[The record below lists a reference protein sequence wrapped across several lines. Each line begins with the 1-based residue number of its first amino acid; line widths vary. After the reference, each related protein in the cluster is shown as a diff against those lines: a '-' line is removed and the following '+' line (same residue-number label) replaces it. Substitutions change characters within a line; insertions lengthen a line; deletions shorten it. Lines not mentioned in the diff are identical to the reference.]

1 MLTKVRLRI
10 KVSFVRVCY
19 EILRFRYRCYSGNHD
34 NPICWI
40 HILLSLIKKK
50 TIMNDFFNM
59 DEWTIIFNLKGKSII
74 NI

>member
-50 TIMNDFFNM
+50 PSWM
-59 DEWTIIFNLKGKSII
+59 IFSIWMSEQLFLTSKG
-74 NI
+74 NQ